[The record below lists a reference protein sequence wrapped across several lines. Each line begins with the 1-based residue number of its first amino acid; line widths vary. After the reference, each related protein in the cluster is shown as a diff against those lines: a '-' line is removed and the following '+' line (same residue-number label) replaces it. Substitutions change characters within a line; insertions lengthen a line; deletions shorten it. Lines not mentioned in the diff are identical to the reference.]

1 MAQGAGAA
9 LVRSLTVTSSDA
21 PSLLQALQEARGAL
35 SHTQQRGA
43 RPHHLRDRGLPP
55 GTAADTNESPPL
67 QARVLHGDRPGSAEL
82 GREVLGRCVLGRH
95 RLEPGGR
102 LLVAGH
108 KVLQR
113 RATRVGRSTTAAW
126 TPTDRTAES
135 CGGGWGGGRPS
146 CPNRQQT
153 HTLRHVILLS
163 GGLGSTSKKIQDGG
177 RESPTPRTW
186 ESASLRL
193 MVGSTETAL
202 LGSII

>member
-82 GREVLGRCVLGRH
+82 GRLVRRTNVRKLNPLVYTENPPQAKVS
-95 RLEPGGR
+95 LE
-102 LLVAGH
+102 
-108 KVLQR
+108 
-113 RATRVGRSTTAAW
+113 T
-126 TPTDRTAES
+126 
-135 CGGGWGGGRPS
+135 
-146 CPNRQQT
+146 
-153 HTLRHVILLS
+153 
-163 GGLGSTSKKIQDGG
+163 
-177 RESPTPRTW
+177 
-186 ESASLRL
+186 
-193 MVGSTETAL
+193 
-202 LGSII
+202 